1 MRGSGHRRQGQPL
14 FSVQHPVFPLRFFAR
29 AVLQHRVMTA
39 AWQHRWSA
47 AFLQCR
53 KRMGALPHREKT
65 GVSPHRERMGVLP
78 HRVRMGVLPHWEK
91 TGASPRRRRVAACP
105 AADSGGELPLELPAR
120 LPAWQRAEPDSLPRI
135 PKRIYCQSLTDPSDR
150 KNPDCSFHPSVT
162 LHPLPE
168 HFIHGDGSGG

>member
-53 KRMGALPHREKT
+53 KRMGVLPHREKPGVLPYREKT
-65 GVSPHRERMGVLP
+65 GVSP
-78 HRVRMGVLPHWEK
+78 
-91 TGASPRRRRVAACP
+91 RRRRMAACP
-105 AADSGGELPLELPAR
+105 AAGSGGELPLELPAR
-120 LPAWQRAEPDSLPRI
+120 LPAWQRAEPDSLHRI